1 MIRRPPRS
9 TRADTRLPYTTLCR
23 SGLGMARATVRRGLV
38 VGQRRGAVG
47 RGVGL
52 AGDVVVVGLVVAF
65 PDDVVVAGPG
75 RALGTI
81 DRRLVV
87 GRGVAAVLV
96 GGGRVADQEVVA
108 LAAVD
113 EVAAGLG
120 PDVSIGAARHA
131 GLVVGRGRAAQT
143 SRIDRA
149 GRQGVADD
157 DVVTAA
163 DEIGRAHV

>member
-75 RALGTI
+75 RAHAG
-81 DRRLVV
+81 RRGLVV
-87 GRGVAAVLV
+87 GRGVATVLV
-96 GGGRVADQEVVA
+96 GG
-108 LAAVD
+108 
-113 EVAAGLG
+113 
-120 PDVSIGAARHA
+120 
-131 GLVVGRGRAAQT
+131 
-143 SRIDRA
+143 
-149 GRQGVADD
+149 
-157 DVVTAA
+157 
-163 DEIGRAHV
+163 EIGRASCRERVCQYV